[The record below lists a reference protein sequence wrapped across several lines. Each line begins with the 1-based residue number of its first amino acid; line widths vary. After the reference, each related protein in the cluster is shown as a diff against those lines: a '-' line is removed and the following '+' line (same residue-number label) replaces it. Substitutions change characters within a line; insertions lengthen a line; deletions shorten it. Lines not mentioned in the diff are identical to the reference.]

1 MHKPSEKNYFTE
13 VLKKLFQINGKTNF
27 HKISIISYL
36 IYKLREMPVKTSTV
50 FLMELEKL
58 YLKFT

>member
-1 MHKPSEKNYFTE
+1 M
-13 VLKKLFQINGKTNF
+13 NGKTNF

-36 IYKLREMPVKTSTV
+36 IYKLREMPFRILLV

-58 YLKFT
+58 YLKFMNKKYQGEKYQYFIGCY